1 MLVEGLLVCQNSF
14 ENICDQNIAKVAA
27 AEAKV
32 VAAESKAT
40 AAEAKAK
47 ASTEELAKIEGGY
60 GSSSMTSGS
69 NAEDNKDEYF
79 VTHTIILEGT
89 TFFSL

>member
-1 MLVEGLLVCQNSF
+1 
-14 ENICDQNIAKVAA
+14 
-27 AEAKV
+27 
-32 VAAESKAT
+32 
-40 AAEAKAK
+40 
-47 ASTEELAKIEGGY
+47 TEELAKIEGGY